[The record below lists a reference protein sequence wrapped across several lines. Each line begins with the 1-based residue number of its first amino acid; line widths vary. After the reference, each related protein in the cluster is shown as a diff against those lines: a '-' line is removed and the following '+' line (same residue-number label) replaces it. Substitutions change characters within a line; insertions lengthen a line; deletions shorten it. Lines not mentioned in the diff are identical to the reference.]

1 MKLNQSHF
9 LRWLELCGL
18 VVDCAPDNG
27 QQLVSST
34 NATIFLK
41 LCAALGN
48 TTREEAKAMTL
59 SLISR
64 RGTSILR
71 QNVDQSQRL
80 VENTKAMTL
89 SLITAMTQISGAT
102 RTR

>member
-34 NATIFLK
+34 NATIFLQ
-41 LCAALGN
+41 LCAALGKHI
-48 TTREEAKAMTL
+48 RLEVSVCVSSRVSI
-59 SLISR
+59 SL
-64 RGTSILR
+64 
-71 QNVDQSQRL
+71 V
-80 VENTKAMTL
+80 
-89 SLITAMTQISGAT
+89 SLA
-102 RTR
+102 